1 METNEQIR
9 IAFQIIQNTGTNL
22 FLTGKAGTGKTT
34 FLKQLKE
41 ICKKRMIVV
50 APTGV
55 AAMNAGGVT
64 IHSFFQLPLGP
75 YIPGTTQGDDAK
87 KHFRFSKE
95 KIQIIRSLDL
105 LVIDEVSM
113 VRADLLDAVSDV
125 LKRFRG
131 NSQPFGGVQLL
142 LIGDLQQLAPVVKDE
157 ELELLQE
164 HYASPFFFDSHELSQ
179 THYWQI
185 ELKKVFRQ
193 SDSEFV
199 DILNKVR
206 ENRLDDASLEKLN
219 SRFIPDFKPDE
230 KDGYITLTTHNYMA
244 QQINSGKL
252 EQLPGK
258 LYEFKAEIKDDFPS
272 YNYPTEEVL
281 ELKQGAQVMF
291 IKNDSSGDKLY
302 YNGKIGK
309 VVFVNPK
316 MITVVDND
324 GNEIKVQ
331 QETWTN
337 IKYTLNPETKEIEE
351 KTVGT
356 FSQFPLKLAWAITIH
371 KSQGL
376 TFERAI
382 IDAALAFSH
391 GQVYVALSRCKTL
404 EGLVLS
410 SHLTSKAL
418 ITDNRINR
426 FTSDIESKTPGKE
439 QLEEEQKRYYLYLL
453 LELFN
458 FETLNRQMQTS
469 AYQIYSSLGKLYPDF
484 STHCSNLRD
493 EFRIH
498 ILEVGNKFQRQ
509 LTQMVNESASYK
521 EDTLLQERINK
532 GCAYFLPRLADY
544 CLPLL
549 KMTEYEIDNKE
560 EKKKLHNAYKSLYE
574 ELNIKRLVLK
584 ASENGFSIL
593 EYLSAKARASI
604 NDNNESEKVKNNSR
618 NKKES
623 VEKLMVTADIL
634 NPQLFEKIRSWRV
647 KIAEAKKVPVY
658 VILQQKALIGITNF
672 LPSTEKELLSIPGIG
687 KKVLDTYGEEL
698 LSLVKEFKETRE
710 NTSGHNS

>member
-75 YIPGTTQGDDAK
+75 YIPGTTQGDDTK

-337 IKYTLNPETKEIEE
+337 IK
-351 KTVGT
+351 
-356 FSQFPLKLAWAITIH
+356 
-371 KSQGL
+371 
-376 TFERAI
+376 
-382 IDAALAFSH
+382 
-391 GQVYVALSRCKTL
+391 
-404 EGLVLS
+404 
-410 SHLTSKAL
+410 
-418 ITDNRINR
+418 
-426 FTSDIESKTPGKE
+426 
-439 QLEEEQKRYYLYLL
+439 
-453 LELFN
+453 
-458 FETLNRQMQTS
+458 
-469 AYQIYSSLGKLYPDF
+469 
-484 STHCSNLRD
+484 
-493 EFRIH
+493 
-498 ILEVGNKFQRQ
+498 
-509 LTQMVNESASYK
+509 
-521 EDTLLQERINK
+521 
-532 GCAYFLPRLADY
+532 
-544 CLPLL
+544 
-549 KMTEYEIDNKE
+549 
-560 EKKKLHNAYKSLYE
+560 
-574 ELNIKRLVLK
+574 
-584 ASENGFSIL
+584 
-593 EYLSAKARASI
+593 
-604 NDNNESEKVKNNSR
+604 
-618 NKKES
+618 
-623 VEKLMVTADIL
+623 
-634 NPQLFEKIRSWRV
+634 
-647 KIAEAKKVPVY
+647 
-658 VILQQKALIGITNF
+658 
-672 LPSTEKELLSIPGIG
+672 
-687 KKVLDTYGEEL
+687 
-698 LSLVKEFKETRE
+698 
-710 NTSGHNS
+710 